1 MPSPVGSKSTSPPFA
16 PLRRAH
22 QEWSGLPISLE
33 RLPDSGE
40 VSNIVMPHATLALV
54 RSGTGKRWLRGD
66 GPLREFET
74 VPGAIDLLESGFVVQ
89 QARWS
94 GTPGEV
100 IGIQLPEVQVT
111 RLLQDDARSLN
122 LQTRHVRCDP
132 MVAELMTR
140 LWIEAENGSRS
151 GRLYVQGLTLALIGL
166 LDVGYGA
173 GRSVA
178 TKRSG
183 KFGPRDVERLRT
195 LIIDNLNDDLR
206 IERLA
211 DCVSMSPHHFARTFK
226 ATFGR
231 TPHAFVLEQRVQ
243 TAAALLRARPNR
255 NVADVADDCGFA
267 SHAHFTEVFRK
278 MIGTTPARWRRG

>member
-1 MPSPVGSKSTSPPFA
+1 M
-16 PLRRAH
+16 
-22 QEWSGLPISLE
+22 SLE
-33 RLPDSGE
+33 WLPDRGE
-40 VSNIVMPHATLALV
+40 VRDIVIPHATLAMV
-54 RSGTGKRWLRGD
+54 RSGIGRRWLKGS

-74 VPGAIDLLESGFVVQ
+74 MPGTIDLLASGFVVE

-100 IGIQLPEVQVT
+100 IGIQLPEVMVT
-111 RLLQDDARSLN
+111 RLLQDDARCLN
-122 LQTRHVRCDP
+122 LQTRHVRRDP
-132 MVAELMTR
+132 MVAELMSR
-140 LWIEAENGSRS
+140 LWVEAENGSRS
-151 GRLYVQGLTLALIGL
+151 GALYVQGLTLALIGL

-178 TKRSG
+178 MKRTG
-183 KFGPRDVERLRT
+183 RFGPRDAQRLRT
-195 LIIDNLNDDLR
+195 LVMDNLNDDLR

-226 ATFGR
+226 ATFGQ

-243 TAAALLRARPNR
+243 AAAALLRARPNR
-255 NVADVADDCGFA
+255 NVADIADDCGFA

-278 MIGTTPARWRRG
+278 LIGTTPARWRRG